1 MNNRPRL
8 STTLGRLRVMG
19 YVEGI
24 TLLTLVAVGMPLKHL
39 AGRPELVAMLG
50 PVHGVAFTIYALWLV
65 ECSVAGRWK
74 AAEIAKLSLA
84 AFIPLGF
91 LSSRRLLARK
101 DAEER
106 TKAKVM
112 PGSSPLDRS

>member
-1 MNNRPRL
+1 MTNLPRL
-8 STTLGRLRVMG
+8 STAIGRLRVMV
-19 YVEGI
+19 YAEGL

-39 AGRPELVAMLG
+39 AGRPELVAILG
-50 PVHGVAFTIYALWLV
+50 PIHGVAFIIYALWLV
-65 ECSVAGRWK
+65 ECSIAGRWS
-74 AAEIAKLSLA
+74 ARDILKLSVA

-106 TKAKVM
+106 AAATLSQA
-112 PGSSPLDRS
+112 SP